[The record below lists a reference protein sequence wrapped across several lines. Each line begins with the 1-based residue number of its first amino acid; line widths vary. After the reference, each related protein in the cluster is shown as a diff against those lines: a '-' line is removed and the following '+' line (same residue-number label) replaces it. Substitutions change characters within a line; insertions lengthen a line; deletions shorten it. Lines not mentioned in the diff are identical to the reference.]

1 MEARSGAHHWAP
13 QVQSFGH
20 SARLIRAAVREALRE
35 ERRERRG
42 RRGGDLRGAH
52 NRCTTLTMEEK
63 GRRSNMIS
71 RGTSHDQTHE
81 LAPNTCKHLCST
93 RDFNR

>member
-1 MEARSGAHHWAP
+1 MEACSGAHHWAP

-35 ERRERRG
+35 ERQERRG

-52 NRCTTLTMEEK
+52 NRCL
-63 GRRSNMIS
+63 
-71 RGTSHDQTHE
+71 
-81 LAPNTCKHLCST
+81 
-93 RDFNR
+93 